1 MQNANANVP
10 FIKRAG
16 NHQRVV
22 LLTNIERG
30 KSNREIS
37 FNGASSVPHVALRIQ
52 IATRVRC
59 TGLPGHFLLRGKVF
73 TYIGSCQVCLEW
85 ASRGPWPTPKKCF
98 RRVWASIATFGQA
111 QRKKNVKQIACNRR
125 KTCECLSPSDWA

>member
-10 FIKRAG
+10 FIKRAC

-37 FNGASSVPHVALRIQ
+37 FNGTSSVPHVALRIQ

-59 TGLPGHFLLRGKVF
+59 AGLPGHFLLRGKVF
-73 TYIGSCQVCLEW
+73 TLDRAKCAWS
-85 ASRGPWPTPKKCF
+85 GPAVGHG
-98 RRVWASIATFGQA
+98 RRQKSAHIDLHVFFWMFPAG
-111 QRKKNVKQIACNRR
+111 
-125 KTCECLSPSDWA
+125 LG